1 MSSHLFI
8 VIKNHTFIIN
18 FIDKEYTQFC
28 VYVEVEIFCLV
39 LKAVL
44 KKMIFFCFYITV
56 IKIMN
61 NFIYELGFLSCC

>member
-1 MSSHLFI
+1 MMRRRKKNVTSSHLFI

-44 KKMIFFCFYITV
+44 KKMIFFVFT
-56 IKIMN
+56 
-61 NFIYELGFLSCC
+61 LLLLRL

>member
-28 VYVEVEIFCLV
+28 VYVEVEIFYLV

-44 KKMIFFCFYITV
+44 KKMIFFVFT
-56 IKIMN
+56 
-61 NFIYELGFLSCC
+61 LLLLRL